1 MTNKQI
7 AKALKLAAQL
17 GELHDENPFKTK
29 ALSSAAFHIERLE
42 TEVAQLA
49 IGDLE
54 KIPGLG
60 KSTVQKIVQLL
71 ETGTFDELERRFN
84 ETPIGVMQM
93 LTIKGIGAK
102 KVRALWTELEIES
115 IGELLYA
122 CNENRL
128 VSLKGFGQK
137 TQEQIIQ
144 SIKFIEENSGKIHFA
159 EAEQVFLHLKE
170 ILETKNSSL
179 KLTPTGDIRRKTEV
193 VESIDIIVSGAF
205 DSLVSAIQSFENIE
219 IKKQND
225 VQVHAVLAGKYSIS
239 FFKEDEK
246 SKAYQLYM
254 TTGPEAFLVDIADVA
269 DKNTETEEQI
279 FAAKSLPFILPE
291 LRDNTLETAIKLS
304 RNSLIKNED
313 IKGILHCH
321 SKYSDGANTLK
332 EMAEAC
338 LESGYT
344 YFGICDHSQ
353 SAQYA
358 GGLKPDEV
366 LKQHEEIEKL
376 NKSWKTPFKVLKGI
390 ESDILFNGQL
400 DYEPE
405 ILQKFDFVVASVHS
419 NLKMNEEKA
428 MQRVI
433 AAIENSYTNILGHP
447 TGRLLLSRAGY
458 PIDHKKV
465 IDACAANKVAIELNA
480 HPYRLDIDWRWIPY
494 CMEKGVMISINPDAH
509 EIKGLA
515 DVQYGVNVARKG
527 GLTPDFT
534 LNCLSLEDIIL
545 FFDKS

>member
-7 AKALKLAAQL
+7 AKTLKLAAQL
-17 GELHDENPFKTK
+17 GELHDENPFKIK

-42 TEVAQLA
+42 SEVDQLS
-49 IGDLE
+49 IQDLE

-60 KSTVQKIVQLL
+60 KSTVQKIVQLRD
-71 ETGTFDELERRFN
+71 TGTFDELEKRFR
-84 ETPIGVMQM
+84 ETPVGVIQM
-93 LTIKGIGAK
+93 LAIKGIGAK
-102 KVRALWTELEIES
+102 KARSLWTELDIES

-144 SIKFIEENSGKIHFA
+144 SIQFIEENSGKIHFA
-159 EAEQVFLHLKE
+159 EAEQVFLHWKE
-170 ILETKNSSL
+170 TIEAKNAAINL
-179 KLTPTGDIRRKTEV
+179 IPTGDLRRKTEV
-193 VESIDIIVSGAF
+193 VESIDIIVSGDF
-205 DSLVSAIQSFENIE
+205 EKLFELFKSFENIE
-219 IKKQND
+219 IKEQSTEH
-225 VQVHAVLAGKYSIS
+225 VHMMFAVKYSIN
-239 FFKEDEK
+239 FIRENLN
-246 SKAYQLYM
+246 SKAFQLLT
-254 TTGPEAFLVDIADVA
+254 TTGPETFLVDLGDIV
-269 DKNTETEEQI
+269 DKSLESEAQI
-279 FAAKSLPFILPE
+279 FVSKSLPDILPE
-291 LRDNTLETAIKLS
+291 LRDNTLETALKLS
-304 RNSLIKNED
+304 KNELIKNED
-313 IKGILHCH
+313 IKGVLHCH

-332 EMAEAC
+332 EMSEAC
-338 LESGYT
+338 KNAGYA

-358 GGLKPDEV
+358 GGLKPEEI
-366 LKQHEEIEKL
+366 LKQHEEIELL
-376 NKSWKTPFKVLKGI
+376 NKSWTSPFKVLKGI

-400 DYEPE
+400 DYESE

-433 AAIENSYTNILGHP
+433 AAIENPYTNILGHP

-494 CMEKGVMISINPDAH
+494 CKEKGVMISINPDAH

-527 GLTPDFT
+527 GLTKDFT
-534 LNCLSLEDIIL
+534 LNCLSLDEIIL

>member
-1 MTNKQI
+1 
-7 AKALKLAAQL
+7 
-17 GELHDENPFKTK
+17 
-29 ALSSAAFHIERLE
+29 
-42 TEVAQLA
+42 
-49 IGDLE
+49 
-54 KIPGLG
+54 
-60 KSTVQKIVQLL
+60 
-71 ETGTFDELERRFN
+71 
-84 ETPIGVMQM
+84 
-93 LTIKGIGAK
+93 
-102 KVRALWTELEIES
+102 
-115 IGELLYA
+115 
-122 CNENRL
+122 
-128 VSLKGFGQK
+128 
-137 TQEQIIQ
+137 
-144 SIKFIEENSGKIHFA
+144 
-159 EAEQVFLHLKE
+159 
-170 ILETKNSSL
+170 
-179 KLTPTGDIRRKTEV
+179 
-193 VESIDIIVSGAF
+193 
-205 DSLVSAIQSFENIE
+205 
-219 IKKQND
+219 
-225 VQVHAVLAGKYSIS
+225 
-239 FFKEDEK
+239 
-246 SKAYQLYM
+246 
-254 TTGPEAFLVDIADVA
+254 
-269 DKNTETEEQI
+269 
-279 FAAKSLPFILPE
+279 LPE

-433 AAIENSYTNILGHP
+433 AAIENPYTNILGHP

>member
-1 MTNKQI
+1 MSNKQI

-29 ALSSAAFHIERLE
+29 ALSSAAFYIERLE

-71 ETGTFDELERRFN
+71 ETGTFDELERRIN

-93 LTIKGIGAK
+93 LSIKGIGAK

-144 SIKFIEENSGKIHFA
+144 SIKFIEENTGKIHFA

-170 ILETKNSSL
+170 TIETQNSYI
-179 KLTPTGDIRRKTEV
+179 KLIPTGDIRRKMEV
-193 VESIDIIVSGAF
+193 VESVDIIVSGGF
-205 DSLVSAIQSFENIE
+205 ENLVSVIQSFENIE
-219 IKKQND
+219 IKEQNAE
-225 VQVHAVLAGKYSIS
+225 QVHAVLAGKYFIS
-239 FFKEDEK
+239 FIKEDLK
-246 SKAYQLYM
+246 SKAYQLYI
-254 TTGPEAFLVDIADVA
+254 TTGPEAFLVDIADVT

-313 IKGILHCH
+313 VKGILHCH

-338 LESGYT
+338 LKSGYA

-366 LKQHEEIEKL
+366 LKQHEEIETL

-405 ILQKFDFVVASVHS
+405 ILQKFDFVVASIHS

-458 PIDHKKV
+458 PIDNKKV

-527 GLTPDFT
+527 GLTKGFT